1 MENLTKKLKSIFSLN
16 TFVFII
22 LAFYV
27 AIFWVLVAWG
37 LMTSFKSYSDFRLN
51 IFGLPKQFVWN
62 YNFIFKMFKY
72 KIDVPSGGSEYVGM
86 FDMTLNSLLY
96 SVGCSLAAALT
107 PMVVG
112 YMCARYK
119 NAYSK
124 AATTIIIVVMQLP
137 LMSSQLATLKL
148 LRQLQIYDTIGSMV
162 LLRAHPLS
170 FYFLIFLAMFEKIPK
185 EYEEAAKIDG
195 AGNWGIMLKIMFPMT
210 WGTFFTV
217 FMLCFIANWNAYTDV
232 LLFLPS
238 HPTLSLGVFELSRT
252 TENGLST
259 VPMRMSAA
267 VLGFLPPMI
276 LFLCFHK
283 RLLVGLSS
291 GGIKG

>member
-1 MENLTKKLKSIFSLN
+1 MNALTKKLKNLLSIN
-16 TFVFII
+16 TVIFLI
-22 LAFYV
+22 LVLYV
-27 AIFWVLVAWG
+27 IVFWVLVVWG
-37 LMTSFKSYSDFRLN
+37 LITSFKSYDDFRIN
-51 IFGLPKQFVWN
+51 IFGVPKEWVWN
-62 YNFIFKMFKY
+62 YNFIFKMFKV
-72 KIDVPSGGSEYVGM
+72 KVQSVDGGFSDIGM
-86 FDMTLNSLLY
+86 LGMTWNSILY
-96 SVGCSLAAALT
+96 SVGCSLVSALT
-107 PMVVG
+107 PMIVG

-124 AATTIIIVVMQLP
+124 ITTTIIIIVMQLP

-148 LRQLQIYDTIGSMV
+148 LRQLQIYDTIGSMI
-162 LLRAHPLS
+162 LLKAHPLS
-170 FYFLIFLAMFEKIPK
+170 FYFLIFLAMFEKFPK

-195 AGNWGIMLKIMFPMT
+195 AGNWRIMLNIMFPMA
-210 WGTFFTV
+210 WSTFFTV
-217 FMLCFIANWNAYTDV
+217 FMLCFIANWNTYTDIM
-232 LLFLPS
+232 LFLPS

>member
-1 MENLTKKLKSIFSLN
+1 MDIKKKLKKLLSLN
-16 TFVFII
+16 TFIFVLLI
-22 LAFYV
+22 FYV
-27 AIFWVLVAWG
+27 VVFWVLVAWG
-37 LMTSFKSYSDFRLN
+37 LMTSFKSYDDFRIN
-51 IFGLPKQFVWN
+51 IFGLPKEWVWN
-62 YNFIFKMFKY
+62 YNFIFKMFRY
-72 KIDVPSGGSEYVGM
+72 KVDLPDGGSEYVGM
-86 FDMTLNSLLY
+86 LHMTFNSLLY
-96 SVGCSLAAALT
+96 SVGCSLSSALT

-119 NAYSK
+119 NTYSK
-124 AATTIIIVVMQLP
+124 VATTVIIVVMQLP
-137 LMSSQLATLKL
+137 LMSGQLATLKL
-148 LRQLQIYDTIGSMV
+148 LRQLQIFDTIGSMII
-162 LLRAHPLS
+162 LRAHPLS
-170 FYFLIFLAMFEKIPK
+170 FYFLIFLAMYEKIPK

-195 AGNWGIMLKIMFPMT
+195 AGNWNIMLKIMFPMT
-210 WGTFFTV
+210 WSTFFTV
-217 FMLCFIANWNAYTDV
+217 FMLCFIANWNTYTDV

-276 LFLCFHK
+276 LFLCFQK

>member
-1 MENLTKKLKSIFSLN
+1 
-16 TFVFII
+16 
-22 LAFYV
+22 
-27 AIFWVLVAWG
+27 
-37 LMTSFKSYSDFRLN
+37 
-51 IFGLPKQFVWN
+51 
-62 YNFIFKMFKY
+62 
-72 KIDVPSGGSEYVGM
+72 
-86 FDMTLNSLLY
+86 
-96 SVGCSLAAALT
+96 
-107 PMVVG
+107 
-112 YMCARYK
+112 
-119 NAYSK
+119 
-124 AATTIIIVVMQLP
+124 
-137 LMSSQLATLKL
+137 
-148 LRQLQIYDTIGSMV
+148 
-162 LLRAHPLS
+162 
-170 FYFLIFLAMFEKIPK
+170 MFEGIPK

-210 WGTFFTV
+210 WSTFFTV